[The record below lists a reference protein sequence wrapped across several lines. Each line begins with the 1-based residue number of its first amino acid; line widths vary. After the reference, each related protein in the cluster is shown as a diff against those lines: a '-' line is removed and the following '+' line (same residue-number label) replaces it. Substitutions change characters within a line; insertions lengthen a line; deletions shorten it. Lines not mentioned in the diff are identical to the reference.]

1 MTREIFIMAFLH
13 HQSCECVKSELDLF
27 SLPATQT
34 SIGSGKWVQYKPIFS
49 LTDDSPIEFVVP
61 GHGDE
66 YLDLANTTINIKA
79 RILKPDG
86 TKLNVVTK
94 NLSPYLCTQVRMM
107 KPVIW
112 MTVKKQT
119 EG

>member
-1 MTREIFIMAFLH
+1 MAFLH
-13 HQSCECVKSELDLF
+13 HQSYECVKSELDLF

-49 LTDDSPIEFVVP
+49 ITDDSPIEFVVP

-86 TKLNVVTK
+86 TKLNVVTDK
-94 NLSPYLCTQVRMM
+94 NVG
-107 KPVIW
+107 PVN
-112 MTVKKQT
+112 M
-119 EG
+119 

>member
-1 MTREIFIMAFLH
+1 M
-13 HQSCECVKSELDLF
+13 
-27 SLPATQT
+27 
-34 SIGSGKWVQYKPIFS
+34 
-49 LTDDSPIEFVVP
+49 
-61 GHGDE
+61 
-66 YLDLANTTINIKA
+66 INIKA

-86 TKLNVVTK
+86 TKLNVVTDK
-94 NLSPYLCTQVRMM
+94 NVGPVNNWLHSMISQVDLYVNQNLVSPQNNLYAYRSYIETLLNYDHGAKTSHLTVALWYMM